1 MKNMKTQKPR
11 KTDTKKGDTHKN
23 ETRQAG
29 HVHSPHNTVFKT
41 ICDTCHKSCEV
52 PFKPN
57 GKKPVFCDA
66 CFRHTKEVTT
76 SDYIRRK
83 DKTIFDTPEN
93 FVQPVN
99 PLTSSYAPSSEVKI
113 AELKRELSS
122 ANAKLD
128 KLIDMF
134 NKLK

>member
-1 MKNMKTQKPR
+1 MSKPTFKKHDHIDKKTR
-11 KTDTKKGDTHKN
+11 
-23 ETRQAG
+23 
-29 HVHSPHNTVFKT
+29 NTLHHAVYKT
-41 ICDTCHKSCEV
+41 ICSVCQKPCEV

-66 CFRHTKEVTT
+66 CFSHTKEPVVGG
-76 SDYIRRK
+76 YKRQK

-93 FVQPVN
+93 FVASAYTGKPHEQSV
-99 PLTSSYAPSSEVKI
+99 EIKI
-113 AELKRELSS
+113 ADVKRELAS

-128 KLIDMF
+128 KLIDLF

>member
-1 MKNMKTQKPR
+1 MKKLKS
-11 KTDTKKGDTHKN
+11 KVGKDYTHP
-23 ETRQAG
+23 
-29 HVHSPHNTVFKT
+29 VYKT
-41 ICDTCHKSCEV
+41 ICDTCHKTCEV

-57 GKKPVFCDA
+57 GKKPVFCDE
-66 CFRHTKEVTT
+66 CFKHMKEPSV
-76 SDYIRRK
+76 SEGAYIRRK
-83 DKTIFDTPEN
+83 DKTVFETPDN
-93 FVQPVN
+93 FVQPVR
-99 PLTSSYAPSSEVKI
+99 TSGNASQDLRI

>member
-1 MKNMKTQKPR
+1 MKT
-11 KTDTKKGDTHKN
+11 
-23 ETRQAG
+23 TRPSKRPEATIYQ
-29 HVHSPHNTVFKT
+29 T
-41 ICDTCHKSCEV
+41 ICDTCHKPCEV

-66 CFRHTKEVTT
+66 CFRHTKEVAT
-76 SDYIRRK
+76 SDYKRTK
-83 DKTIFDTPEN
+83 DKTVFDTPEN
-93 FVQPVN
+93 YVAPVN
-99 PLTSSYAPSSEVKI
+99 NPMASSYAPSQEVRI

-134 NKLK
+134 NKLKKD